1 MTIAILPL
9 RALHD
14 GKRRLAGVLSPGER
28 TALVQGMLLRVV
40 RAVQTSKRIE
50 RVIVV
55 SPDAELLAWV
65 QPMAVWPIEQPAGSL
80 NAGLEYARSVVRAQA
95 PRADLLVVLP
105 DLPQLQPL
113 DIVGIVAAG
122 TPGTVVVAPDRHQ
135 QGTNALW
142 LPPDAGLPFSF
153 GPDSLRQHLLAAE
166 RLGLRVQQYHARGSA
181 FDLDTA
187 EDLKL
192 VRMPAG
198 GSDT

>member
-14 GKRRLAGVLSPGER
+14 GKRRLAGVLPPSER

-40 RAVQTSKRIE
+40 RALYAAGCIE
-50 RVIVV
+50 RICVV
-55 SPDAELLAWV
+55 SPDAELLAWA
-65 QPMAVWPIEQPAGSL
+65 QPLVVWPIKQPDGGL

-95 PRADLLVVLP
+95 PPAALLTLLP
-105 DLPQLQPL
+105 DLPHLPAADL
-113 DIVGIVAAG
+113 AGIEAARALE
-122 TPGTVVVAPDRHQ
+122 TVVVAPDRHQ

-142 LPPDAGLPFSF
+142 LPPGATLPFAF

-166 RLGLRVQQYHARGSA
+166 QLGLQVQQYHASGTA

-187 EDLKL
+187 EDLEL

-198 GSDT
+198 GSET